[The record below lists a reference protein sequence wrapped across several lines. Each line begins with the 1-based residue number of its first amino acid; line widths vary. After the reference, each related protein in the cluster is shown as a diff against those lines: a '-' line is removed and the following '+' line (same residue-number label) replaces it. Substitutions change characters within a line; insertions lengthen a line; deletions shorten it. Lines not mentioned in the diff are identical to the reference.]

1 MFWNHSTSKSDYSK
15 LLQTMGLCILVSS
28 SLYAANPSSQEAF
41 CLKRITEY
49 WREGDVDIAKSQII
63 HFLEKYPESQATDSL
78 HKMLGD
84 LYLQEKN
91 YEVALQQYMEIQ
103 EEETQSKNIYNK
115 AICLFETKRY
125 SELIEHTT
133 RALAQPEPHLENE
146 TLEFF
151 LAESLL
157 KKGLEQASPEEKKSY
172 LTAALPHYKH
182 LIDGKHSKL
191 ALVPAAE
198 ISHFLGHNSDACYYY
213 GKILEKNPQERE
225 NLLFLIAELQEEEK
239 PKDAIK
245 TYSQVYKLRG
255 KKAPEAA
262 YNQLKILFKEERYKD
277 LLLYQ
282 EEAMRHI
289 SETKLPIVNYWIG
302 KSLFH
307 LEDFPQATNFL
318 MKTLSEGKLSLS
330 DHKLLLKSLITCA
343 SKTKDADLLSGL
355 IRNWEQTNP
364 DDQELADVYLIQYQ
378 MLVNSNKAGAS
389 LALQKILE
397 KFPSHKDKESLL
409 FNLAHLQ
416 YTQKQWSM
424 ADSSFCKLLE
434 GYPESKYAAASW
446 RFRIN
451 SKVEDLKSSA
461 PETARIKNEELAAL
475 IKEVLQA
482 KKILSPIEKAEYQYT
497 YCKLLIQLDKQE
509 EALEELFDYIE
520 NNPKSENLA
529 EAYFLIAGAYSTLE
543 EDNSM
548 FITYA
553 EKALATSQE
562 LKQKPALHTKL
573 FNAYLTLAEGALD
586 SEKASLVNKAAD
598 HLFESYENGS
608 RIKRDNLLWL
618 SNFYYEQAKL
628 DHNNKNEDPLSC
640 KKATSLIEDLL
651 GIQNY
656 PPSSKVSSQHL
667 AQEGEML
674 KLADLLGWQ
683 NRENERIDVLE
694 VLVYQ
699 QKNEPNLPWKY
710 QRKALL
716 DLARSYSTAGKTEDA
731 LKTYNYLISS
741 SEYTHSYIGNLALL
755 ERAKLKMSIIEKEQ
769 DPSWQE
775 VLNDLKDLELK
786 KNLRSEPIHLEASLY
801 YIECKTAHLP
811 SDKKTQKTLQL
822 LELMKEN
829 FSCSQDAKVKQYLSA
844 SSLFPEK
851 AEIYGYYMN
860 LLDALIYQAK
870 GEIAEKN
877 KNTTEAKILFFQASQ
892 KLQDITDNT
901 SLPPDLLHRIRC
913 NREATGKKL

>member
-1 MFWNHSTSKSDYSK
+1 MFWNHSTSKSNYSK
-15 LLQTMGLCILVSS
+15 LLQTMGLSILVSS
-28 SLYAANPSSQEAF
+28 SLYAASPSSQEAF
-41 CLKRITEY
+41 CLKRISEY

-63 HFLEKYPESQATDSL
+63 HFLEKYPESEATDSL

-103 EEETQSKNIYNK
+103 EDEIQSKNIYNK

-125 SELIEHTT
+125 TEVIEHTT
-133 RALAQPEPHLENE
+133 RALAQPEPHKEYE

-157 KKGLEQASPEEKKSY
+157 KKGLEQTDPEAKKSY
-172 LTAALPHYKH
+172 LVAALPHYKH
-182 LIDGKHSKL
+182 LIDSKHAKH

-198 ISHFLGHNSDACYYY
+198 ISHILGHNSDACYYY

-307 LEDFPQATNFL
+307 LEDYPQATSFL

-378 MLVNSNKAGAS
+378 MLANSNKAGAS
-389 LALQKILE
+389 IPLQKILE
-397 KFPSHKDKESLL
+397 KFPSHKDKEAIL

-416 YTQKQWSM
+416 YCQKQWSL
-424 ADSSFCKLLE
+424 ADSTFYELLKE
-434 GYPESKYAAASW
+434 YPESKYAAASW

-451 SKVEDLKSSA
+451 SKVEDLKSGA
-461 PETARIKNEELAAL
+461 PETTRIKNEELADL
-475 IKEVLQA
+475 ISQVLQA
-482 KKILSPIEKAEYQYT
+482 KKILSPQEMAEYQYT
-497 YCKLLIQLDKQE
+497 YCKLLIQLNRQE
-509 EALEELFDYIE
+509 ESLEELFEYIE
-520 NNPKSENLA
+520 NNPKSENLG

-543 EDNSM
+543 EDNSL

-553 EKALATSQE
+553 EKALATNLE
-562 LKQKPALHTKL
+562 LKQKLTLHMNL
-573 FNAYLTLAEGALD
+573 FNTYLTLAEEALE
-586 SEKASLVNKAAD
+586 SEKEYLVSKAAD
-598 HLFESYENGS
+598 HLFDAYDNGS

-618 SNFYYEQAKL
+618 SSFYYEKAKL
-628 DHNNKNEDPLSC
+628 EGTTKNKDASSSA
-640 KKATSLIEDLL
+640 KATILIEDLL
-651 GIQNY
+651 GIHNY
-656 PPSSKVSSQHL
+656 PPSNKLSEQHL
-667 AQEGEML
+667 SQEGEML

-683 NRENERIDVLE
+683 NKENEKIDVLE

-716 DLARSYSTAGKTEDA
+716 DLARAYKIAGKTDDA
-731 LKTYNYLISS
+731 IETYNYLISA
-741 SEYTHSYIGNLALL
+741 SEYAHSYIGNLALL
-755 ERAKLKMSIIEKEQ
+755 ERAKLKLSIINKEQ
-769 DPSWQE
+769 DPSWQD

-786 KNLRSEPIHLEASLY
+786 KNLRSEPIHLEASLH

-811 SDKKTQKTLQL
+811 EDKKAQKTLQL
-822 LELMKEN
+822 LELMKET
-829 FSCSQDAKVKQYLSA
+829 FSCSQDTKVKEYLSA

-851 AEIYGYYMN
+851 AEIHANYMK
-860 LLDALIYQAK
+860 LLDALIYLAK

-877 KNTTEAKILFFQASQ
+877 KNAAEAKILFFQANQ
-892 KLQDITDNT
+892 KLQDITDHA

-913 NREATGKKL
+913 NMEAAGKKL